1 MADIIQL
8 LPESIANQ
16 IAAGEVI
23 QRPAS
28 VVKELLENS
37 IDAQSTFVQL
47 VLKDAGKTLVQVIDD
62 GIGMSETD
70 ARMSLERHATSK
82 ITRAEDLFAI
92 RTMGFR
98 GEAMASIAS
107 IAQMIII
114 TRSEESEMGVRL
126 EVAGSKVKSQEYCQA
141 PRGTNTSVKNLFFNI
156 PARRKFLKSDPVEL
170 KHVMEEFK
178 RVALAN
184 PEIKFSLKHNGN
196 EVYHLNENNLR
207 KRIINIFGK
216 NVNELLVPISEA
228 TDVLTIN
235 GYIGKPGLAKKSR
248 GNQFL
253 FVNNRFIKSSYLNHA
268 IKLAFSSLIGDEHSP
283 FFVLF
288 LEIDPSRIDINVH
301 PTKTEI
307 KFEDERLI
315 YQYLKVSVQHGLGK
329 YNVTPSIDFDAEN
342 TLIGNRPNYSQ
353 DQSGSTGSSPTF
365 AQQRH
370 VSTTEKQ
377 SWENLYKQLGQE
389 SVMPDESSDGQVIR
403 MQSGADSPDLLTA
416 QKDDSSQL
424 LGIEKRAYQIHNT
437 YVINQIKSG
446 YLIIHQQY
454 AHERIMYEKLLKAI
468 DSAETV
474 TQNLL
479 FPITLNLNPDEAILL
494 QKLLPSIQKLGF
506 VIEDFGKQSYIV
518 NGVPAILQETNI
530 HGLLIELISLSAEEL
545 DFNSGIIEA
554 LASSIAKNTCLKKNR
569 QLSPE
574 EMTKLIDELFACQVP
589 FATPSGKKCFV
600 EMDLFQKSTLTTS
613 HISKVSI
620 RRVVPVDS
628 SLVDSG

>member
-37 IDAQSTFVQL
+37 IDAGSTFIQL
-47 VLKDAGKTLVQVIDD
+47 ILKDAGKTLIQVIDD

-107 IAQMIII
+107 IAQMQLT
-114 TRSEESEMGVRL
+114 TRQHNSDIGIKL
-126 EVAGSKVKSQEYCQA
+126 DVAGSKVKSQEYCQA
-141 PRGTNTSVKNLFFNI
+141 PVGTSILVKNLFFNI
-156 PARRKFLKSDPVEL
+156 PARRKFLKSEPVEL
-170 KHVMEEFK
+170 KHVLEEFK
-178 RVALAN
+178 RVSLAN
-184 PEIKFSLKHNGN
+184 PDIKFSLKHNGN
-196 EVYHLNENNLR
+196 EVYHLIERNLR
-207 KRIINIFGK
+207 KRIVNIFGK
-216 NVNELLVPISEA
+216 QVNEQLVPIEEH
-228 TDVLTIN
+228 TDVLKIN
-235 GYIGKPGLAKKSR
+235 GFIGKPSLAKKSR
-248 GNQFL
+248 SGQFL

-268 IKLAFSSLIGDEHSP
+268 IRLAFSSLISEDHSP

-315 YQYLKVSVQHGLGK
+315 YQYLKVSIQHGLGK

-342 TLIGNRPNYSQ
+342 TFNSLLGGRP
-353 DQSGSTGSSPTF
+353 STVVGSS
-365 AQQRH
+365 QRDG
-370 VSTTEKQ
+370 SQAPIFPKRESIPSSEKQ
-377 SWENLYKQLGQE
+377 SWDNLYQQLGKDAAQIGKGN
-389 SVMPDESSDGQVIR
+389 DQLIR
-403 MQSGADSPDLLTA
+403 MPSNVDHSEVLFERTD
-416 QKDDSSQL
+416 QL
-424 LGIEKRAYQIHNT
+424 QQGLVEKKAYQIHNT

-454 AHERIMYEKLLKAI
+454 AHERILYEQLLATIEKSEAM
-468 DSAETV
+468 S
-474 TQNLL
+474 QKLL
-479 FPITLNLNPDEAILL
+479 FPINLNLSPDDAILL
-494 QKLLPSIQKLGF
+494 KRLLPPIKKLGF
-506 VIEDFGKQSYIV
+506 SIEDFGSNSFIV
-518 NGVPAILQETNI
+518 NGVPTILQETNV
-530 HGLLIELISLSAEEL
+530 HGLLIELISMASAEL
-545 DFNSGIIEA
+545 DFNSGIVES
-554 LASSIAKNTCLKKNR
+554 LASTIAKNSCIKKNKP
-569 QLSPE
+569 LTSE
-574 EMTKLIDELFACQVP
+574 EMTRLIDDLFSCDVP

-600 EMDLFQKSTLTTS
+600 EMGL
-613 HISKVSI
+613 
-620 RRVVPVDS
+620 DS
-628 SLVDSG
+628 LEKMF

>member
-47 VLKDAGKTLVQVIDD
+47 ILKDAGKTLVQVIDD

-107 IAQMIII
+107 IAQMVIV
-114 TRSEESEMGVRL
+114 TRNEESDMGVRL

-184 PEIKFSLKHNGN
+184 PEIKFSLKHNDN

-216 NVNELLVPISEA
+216 SVNELLVPIEES

-253 FVNNRFIKSSYLNHA
+253 FVNNRYIKSSYLNHA
-268 IKLAFSSLIGDEHSP
+268 IKLAFSSLIGEDHSP

-342 TLIGNRPNYSQ
+342 TLIGNRPDYYQNQ
-353 DQSGSTGSSPTF
+353 NIAHGQSPAFPHQRQVTSS
-365 AQQRH
+365 
-370 VSTTEKQ
+370 EKQ
-377 SWENLYKQLGQE
+377 SWENLYKQLGQD
-389 SVMPDESSDGQVIR
+389 SVIPDESKDGQVIR
-403 MQSGADSPDLLTA
+403 MQSGADSPDLLIP
-416 QKDDSSQL
+416 QKESSQM

-518 NGVPAILQETNI
+518 NGVPSILQETNI

-545 DFNSGIIEA
+545 DFNSGIIES
-554 LASSIAKNTCLKKNR
+554 LASSIAKNTCLKKNKP
-569 QLSPE
+569 LSPE

-600 EMDLFQKSTLTTS
+600 EMDLN
-613 HISKVSI
+613 
-620 RRVVPVDS
+620 
-628 SLVDSG
+628 SLEKMF

>member
-37 IDAQSTFVQL
+37 IDAKSTFVQL

-92 RTMGFR
+92 KTMGFR

-107 IAQMIII
+107 IAQMVII
-114 TRSEESEMGVRL
+114 TRNAESEMGVRL
-126 EVAGSKVKSQEYCQA
+126 EVAGSKIKNQEYCQA

-184 PEIKFSLKHNGN
+184 PEVKFSLKHNGN
-196 EVYHLNENNLR
+196 EVYHLNEKNLR

-216 NVNELLVPISEA
+216 NVNELLVPIEES

-248 GNQFL
+248 SNQFL
-253 FVNNRFIKSSYLNHA
+253 FVNNRFIKSPYLNHA
-268 IKLAFSSLIGDEHSP
+268 IKLAFSSLIAEDHSP

-329 YNVTPSIDFDAEN
+329 YNVTPSIDFEAEN
-342 TLIGNRPNYSQ
+342 TLMGNRPHPSQ
-353 DQSGSTGSSPTF
+353 LEHGSVGGGPTF
-365 AQQRH
+365 SQQRQL
-370 VSTTEKQ
+370 SSTEKQ

-389 SVMPDESSDGQVIR
+389 SIIPDESIDGQVIR
-403 MQSGADSPDLLTA
+403 MQSGADSGDLLIA
-416 QKDDSSQL
+416 QKENSQS

-554 LASSIAKNTCLKKNR
+554 LASSIAKNTCLKKNK

-600 EMDLFQKSTLTTS
+600 EMDLN
-613 HISKVSI
+613 
-620 RRVVPVDS
+620 
-628 SLVDSG
+628 SLEKMF

>member
-82 ITRAEDLFAI
+82 ITKAEDLFAI
-92 RTMGFR
+92 KTMGFR

-107 IAQMIII
+107 IAQMVII
-114 TRSEESEMGVRL
+114 TRSEANEMGVRL
-126 EVAGSKVKSQEYCQA
+126 EVAGSKVKNQEYCQA
-141 PRGTNTSVKNLFFNI
+141 PRGTNTSVRNLFYNI

-184 PEIKFSLKHNGN
+184 PEVKFSLKHNGN
-196 EVYHLNENNLR
+196 EVYHLNEKNLR

-216 NVNELLVPISEA
+216 NVNELLVPIEES

-235 GYIGKPGLAKKSR
+235 GFIGKPGLAKKSR
-248 GNQFL
+248 ANQFL
-253 FVNNRFIKSSYLNHA
+253 FVNNRFIKSAYLNHA
-268 IKLAFSSLIGDEHSP
+268 IKLAFSSLIADEHSP

-329 YNVTPSIDFDAEN
+329 YNVTPSIDFEAEN
-342 TLIGNRPNYSQ
+342 TLLGSRPNMGQ
-353 DQSGSTGSSPTF
+353 PDRFDSGGGGPVF
-365 AQQRH
+365 PQQQQ
-370 VSTTEKQ
+370 VTTTEKQ
-377 SWENLYKQLGQE
+377 SWENLYKQLGQDSIIPEE
-389 SVMPDESSDGQVIR
+389 STESQVIR
-403 MQSGADSPDLLTA
+403 MQSSADSNGLLTA
-416 QKDDSSQL
+416 QKESSQS

-454 AHERIMYEKLLKAI
+454 AHERITYEKLLKAI

-479 FPITLNLNPDEAILL
+479 FPITLNLNPDEAVLL
-494 QKLLPSIQKLGF
+494 EKLMPSIKKLGF
-506 VIEDFGKQSYIV
+506 VIENFGKQSYIV

-545 DFNSGIIEA
+545 DFNSGIIES
-554 LASSIAKNTCLKKNR
+554 LASNIAKNTCLKKNR

-574 EMTKLIDELFACQVP
+574 EMTKLIDELFACEVP

-600 EMDLFQKSTLTTS
+600 EMDLA
-613 HISKVSI
+613 
-620 RRVVPVDS
+620 
-628 SLVDSG
+628 SLEKMF

>member
-92 RTMGFR
+92 KTMGFR

-107 IAQMIII
+107 IAQMVII

-126 EVAGSKVKSQEYCQA
+126 EVAGSKVKSQEYCQS
-141 PRGTNTSVKNLFFNI
+141 PRGTNTSVKNLFYNI

-184 PEIKFSLKHNGN
+184 PEVKFSLKHNGN
-196 EVYHLNENNLR
+196 EVYHLNEKNLR

-216 NVNELLVPISEA
+216 NVNELLVPIEES
-228 TDVLTIN
+228 TDVLTIM

-253 FVNNRFIKSSYLNHA
+253 FVNNRFIKSAYLNHA
-268 IKLAFSSLIGDEHSP
+268 IKLAFSSLIGEDHSP

-342 TLIGNRPNYSQ
+342 TLMGNRPYT
-353 DQSGSTGSSPTF
+353 DQLDRSDKSNIGPSFP
-365 AQQRH
+365 QQRQ
-370 VSTTEKQ
+370 VTSTEKQ

-389 SVMPDESSDGQVIR
+389 SIIPEESTDGQVIR
-403 MQSGADSPDLLTA
+403 MQSGADSGNLLIA
-416 QKDDSSQL
+416 QKESSQS

-494 QKLLPSIQKLGF
+494 QKLLPSIKKLGF

-530 HGLLIELISLSAEEL
+530 HGLLIELISLSADEL
-545 DFNSGIIEA
+545 DFNSGIIES
-554 LASSIAKNTCLKKNR
+554 LASSIAKTTCLKKNKP
-569 QLSPE
+569 LSPE

-600 EMDLFQKSTLTTS
+600 EMDLA
-613 HISKVSI
+613 
-620 RRVVPVDS
+620 
-628 SLVDSG
+628 SLEKMF